1 MNLENRKLNLINWI
15 SSLQEEDTLS
25 KIEEIQ
31 KEKTDSRD
39 KVSEEDEIAINEGLE
54 QLENGEFLTHDE
66 VRTKIKERFNFK

>member
-39 KVSEEDEIAINEGLE
+39 KVSEEDEKAINEGLE